1 MTYEEASQKK
11 KADRNR
17 GIIMKII
24 EHFVTNEQGIHAR
37 PAMLLVYAAKKYSS
51 DITLWKGDKGVDLKD
66 MFQVMR
72 LSVNQNTAV
81 RFEINGADEDEA
93 AKEITELIKD
103 L

>member
-24 EHFVTNEQGIHAR
+24 EHFVTNEQGIHAC
-37 PAMLLVYAAKKYSS
+37 PAMLLVHAAKKYSS

-81 RFEINGADEDEA
+81 RFEINGADEEEA
-93 AKEITELIKD
+93 AKEITELITD